1 LSSRAYTIR
10 SVFLAIFLLQFI
22 LGYSQVD
29 SVRSATFDSTK
40 PRIPVDSLPKLD
52 SPIVANKPSIDS
64 ILKLH
69 SPKKAAIRSAIIPGW
84 GQLYNKKYWKIP
96 IIYGALGLSGS
107 VFVFNLQN
115 YRDLRFAYKAKYE
128 AQPKSSP
135 TGQTIPGDSTNY
147 YKIKPELIPLDIN
160 ALRTY
165 RDEYRR
171 NIDYSALVFIL
182 LWGLNVVDATV
193 DAHLK
198 SFDVS
203 PDLSFHMKFGHSK
216 VAGTTGVSFV
226 LAFR

>member
-1 LSSRAYTIR
+1 M
-10 SVFLAIFLLQFI
+10 QFVV
-22 LGYSQVD
+22 GYSQVD
-29 SVRSATFDSTK
+29 TVRSSTFDSTK
-40 PRIPVDSLPKLD
+40 PRILVDSLPKID
-52 SPIVANKPSIDS
+52 SPLVSNKPSIDS
-64 ILKLH
+64 VLKLH

-84 GQLYNKKYWKIP
+84 GQFYNKKYWKIP
-96 IIYGALGLSGS
+96 IIYGALGISGS

-128 AQPKSSP
+128 AQPKSNSA
-135 TGQTIPGDSTNY
+135 GQTVPGDSTNY
-147 YKIKPELIPLDIN
+147 FKIKPELMPLDMN

-171 NIDYSALVFIL
+171 NIDYSALFFIL

-203 PDLSFHMKFGHSK
+203 PDLSFHMKFGHSQM
-216 VAGTTGVSFV
+216 AGTTGFSFV
-226 LAFR
+226 IALR